1 MERWIGWIRFWSSVP
16 MAKDEEVLC
25 VPESHLLQLG
35 AFSGFLP
42 INDPAR
48 HLVLDRSNQS
58 FLPRSQCETDPRF
71 KQLIPYVLFTC
82 LNPDGGIEVFRY
94 TRGSGQGEARLHA
107 LQSIGI
113 GGHISTEDTSGD
125 HWYESGMRREVT
137 EELHWVGTAGYTEP
151 WESLLSAQAMAGLIY
166 DDQSEVGRV
175 HLGVVHH
182 IHLPGRWVAARE
194 DQMIDSG
201 FVPLEQL
208 QRERSRL
215 ETWSQLCL
223 DGCIQSWLERHA

>member
-1 MERWIGWIRFWSSVP
+1 
-16 MAKDEEVLC
+16 MAKDEQVLC

-42 INDPAR
+42 INDQAR
-48 HLVLDRSNQS
+48 LLVLDRSSQS

-71 KQLIPYVLFTC
+71 KQLIPYVLFTYA
-82 LNPDGGIEVFRY
+82 NPKGEIEVFRY

-137 EELHWVGTAGYTEP
+137 EELHWVGAAGQTDP

-182 IHLPGRWVAARE
+182 IHLTGPWVAARE

-208 QRERSRL
+208 RRERSRL

-223 DGCIQSWLERHA
+223 DRCIHSWLERHAEGA

>member
-1 MERWIGWIRFWSSVP
+1 
-16 MAKDEEVLC
+16 MAKDEQVLC

-35 AFSGFLP
+35 SFSGFLP
-42 INDPAR
+42 INDQAR
-48 HLVLDRSNQS
+48 HLVLDRASQS

-82 LNPDGGIEVFRY
+82 AHPDGEIAVFRY
-94 TRGSGQGEARLHA
+94 TRGSGQGESRLHA

-137 EELHWVGTAGYTEP
+137 EELHWVGAAGEADP

-182 IHLPGRWVAARE
+182 IHLPGPWVAARE

-208 QRERSRL
+208 RRERARL

-223 DGCIQSWLERHA
+223 DRCIDSWLERHA